1 MFSEFEKVAIAKTVA
16 DAKFRGTD
24 TYPRQP
30 EIFTEGFVAGMEF
43 LERVAEEEKR
53 GTAEAEVVARRVK
66 LLGDAKKEEP
76 AETPIISKSHPGTT
90 MMLASPDELTL
101 ENIPE
106 ADELTLENIP
116 EDQDGNVTG
125 CVTFKMKKR
134 WLPAFYGMLSL
145 MEKYGKA
152 GCSRTIGMY
161 SDGDGDFRPTF
172 SVYANNKPVKLDAPD
187 PKYPTSTQNILI
199 YDAG

>member
-24 TYPRQP
+24 TYPHQP

-90 MMLASPDELTL
+90 MMLASP
-101 ENIPE
+101 
-106 ADELTLENIP
+106 DELTLENIP

>member
-24 TYPRQP
+24 TYPHQP

-43 LERVAEEEKR
+43 LDRVAEEEKR

-76 AETPIISKSHPGTT
+76 EETPIISKSLPVIPMLPG
-90 MMLASPDELTL
+90 SPDEL
-101 ENIPE
+101 
-106 ADELTLENIP
+106 ALENIP

-134 WLPAFYGMLSL
+134 WLPAFYGMLRM
-145 MEKYGKA
+145 MEQNGKA
-152 GCSRTIGMY
+152 GCSRAVGMY
-161 SDGDGDFRPTF
+161 ADGDGDFRPTF
-172 SVYANNKPVKLDAPD
+172 SVYSNNKPVKINTPE
-187 PKYPTSTQNILI
+187 PKCLNSANPSANHVFIF
-199 YDAG
+199 DAG

>member
-16 DAKFRGTD
+16 DAKFHGSD
-24 TYPRQP
+24 IYPHQP
-30 EIFTEGFVAGMEF
+30 EIFTEGFVAGMAF

-53 GTAEAEVVARRVK
+53 GTAEAEVVSRRVK

-76 AETPIISKSHPGTT
+76 AETPIITKSHPGTP
-90 MMLASPDELTL
+90 MLLGYPDEFTM
-101 ENIPE
+101 
-106 ADELTLENIP
+106 DNIP
-116 EDQDGNVTG
+116 EDQDGNVNG

-134 WLPAFYGMLSL
+134 WLPAFYGMLSM

-152 GCSRTIGMY
+152 GCSRTIGIY

-172 SVYANNKPVKLDAPD
+172 SVYANNKPVKIDAPE

>member
-24 TYPRQP
+24 TYPHQP
-30 EIFTEGFVAGMEF
+30 EIFTEGFVAGMAF
-43 LERVAEEEKR
+43 IERVAEEEKR

-76 AETPIISKSHPGTT
+76 EETPIISKSHPGTP
-90 MMLASPDELTL
+90 MLLGSPDELTM
-101 ENIPE
+101 
-106 ADELTLENIP
+106 DNIP

-134 WLPAFYGMLSL
+134 WLPAFYGMLRM
-145 MEKYGKA
+145 MEQNGKA
-152 GCSRTIGMY
+152 GCSRTVGMY

-172 SVYANNKPVKLDAPD
+172 SVYANNKPVKLDTPD
-187 PKYPTSTQNILI
+187 PTCPASTHNIFI
-199 YDAG
+199 FDAG